1 MSLTGNDVIVAF
13 KTYCDQYERLFI
25 PDNPRQEAIADSLA
39 THYNSDDLLE
49 AIKYFVKNDKGPYLI
64 FEFALKSKDIIEKS
78 KFERESGEKFKEIVA
93 QTRKKLESNEL

>member
-1 MSLTGNDVIVAF
+1 MSLTGEDVIVAF
-13 KTYCDQYERLFI
+13 TTYCSEYSRLFI
-25 PDNPRQEAIADSLA
+25 PDLPRQDAVADSLA
-39 THYNSDDLLE
+39 KHYNSDDLLE

-93 QTRKKLESNEL
+93 QTRKKLESDEL